1 MTLEHVTI
9 SALELA
15 HHSVVEV
22 RRYHQP
28 VLGGFRQLG
37 ALGCKTKSNYREGME
52 GWIIISYSS
61 SR

>member
-9 SALELA
+9 SALELP

-37 ALGCKTKSNYREGME
+37 ALGCEGKKSVSTLLLLLLLLLCT
-52 GWIIISYSS
+52 I
-61 SR
+61 